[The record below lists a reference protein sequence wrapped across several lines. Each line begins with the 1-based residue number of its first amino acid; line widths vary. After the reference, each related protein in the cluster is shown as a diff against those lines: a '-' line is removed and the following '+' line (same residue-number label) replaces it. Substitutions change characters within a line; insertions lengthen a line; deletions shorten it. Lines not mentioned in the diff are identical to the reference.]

1 MAKTLKA
8 VAPENPVQPTLS
20 DPRFKAREFT
30 TVEELF
36 AARFGWIPPSK
47 RQHLKARIA
56 GEKTVMIG
64 RIGYGGKFVPEEE

>member
-1 MAKTLKA
+1 MAKSLKA
-8 VAPENPVQPTLS
+8 VAPESPVLPTLADS
-20 DPRFKAREFT
+20 RFKAREFK

-36 AARFGWIPPSK
+36 AARCGWIPPSK

-64 RIGYGGKFVPEEE
+64 RIGYGGKFVPEPE